1 MDQEFACLRCDLR
14 RHKIVAPS
22 HRQKPIGDEPSTDIA
37 AALRT
42 RQALRAA
49 RDAYMY
55 DLVLKEQRLL
65 GEAAEDEGKDG
76 DI

>member
-1 MDQEFACLRCDLR
+1 
-14 RHKIVAPS
+14 
-22 HRQKPIGDEPSTDIA
+22 
-37 AALRT
+37 
-42 RQALRAA
+42 
-49 RDAYMY
+49 MY